1 MKQVTVVLINDL
13 LLYSILAPLAPM
25 DFTVNIPRVFHNS
38 TSLLVNWE
46 RPSCD
51 RGILSGYELCYVQI
65 SMGDCVNNGRRI
77 NITDP
82 NQLSY
87 TIVNLSIN
95 TTYIVELRGRTGAGL
110 GESANAT
117 GTTDQAGQL

>member
-1 MKQVTVVLINDL
+1 MKQVTVILINDL
-13 LLYSILAPLAPM
+13 LLYSILVPLAPI
-25 DFTVNIPRVFHNS
+25 DLTVNIPRVFHNS
-38 TSLLVNWE
+38 ASLMVNWE
-46 RPSCD
+46 RPTCD
-51 RGILSGYELCYVQI
+51 RGILSGYELCYVEI
-65 SMGDCVNNGRRI
+65 SIADCVNNGKRI

-87 TIVNLSIN
+87 TIIDLLIN

-110 GESANAT
+110 GELANAT